1 MTCVSVND
9 KFDVEVISMC
19 VVPIKTLHQNCK
31 KTIRAYSMLD
41 DCSRGS
47 FIRQDLLKRLGAD
60 GQKLSLNLKTLTGEK
75 SEEIPTVDSLKAAG
89 VNKMNNDWISL
100 LKVYLKK
107 TLPVEKE
114 EVASPE
120 KVLNRKYLDSFKS
133 EITQTDDIETG
144 MLVEANCM
152 KTLDP
157 LKIIPSK
164 VGGPYAY
171 QTKIC

>member
-1 MTCVSVND
+1 MTCASVND

-41 DCSRGS
+41 DCSHGS
-47 FIRQDLLKRLGAD
+47 FIKQDLLKRLGAD
-60 GQKLSLNLKTLTGEK
+60 SQKISLNLKTLTGEK

-107 TLPVEKE
+107 NT
-114 EVASPE
+114 S
-120 KVLNRKYLDSFKS
+120 S
-133 EITQTDDIETG
+133 
-144 MLVEANCM
+144 
-152 KTLDP
+152 
-157 LKIIPSK
+157 
-164 VGGPYAY
+164 
-171 QTKIC
+171 